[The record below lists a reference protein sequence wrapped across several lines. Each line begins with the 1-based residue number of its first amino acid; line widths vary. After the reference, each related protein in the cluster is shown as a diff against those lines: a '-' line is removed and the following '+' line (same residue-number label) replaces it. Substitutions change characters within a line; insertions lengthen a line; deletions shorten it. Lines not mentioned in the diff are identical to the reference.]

1 MGEKTKHGVLS
12 LYKNHLVLSSFALG
26 EFRTLKLLY
35 LYLVLVY
42 FLFFLSIFDFFFLG
56 IYVKR
61 YL

>member
-1 MGEKTKHGVLS
+1 MGEEKKHGVLS
-12 LYKNHLVLSSFALG
+12 LYKNHLVLSSFEL
-26 EFRTLKLLY
+26 EDFHTLKLLY